1 MVRLIA
7 QREHLLISPAIND
20 GRTIPDFKRAEIWP
34 VRVVMSYVYDRGTS
48 GLASQFCGYGCKPEE
63 KHLLHR
69 FPSPAKD
76 VT

>member
-7 QREHLLISPAIND
+7 QWEHLLISPAIND

-48 GLASQFCGYGCKPEE
+48 GLAS
-63 KHLLHR
+63 
-69 FPSPAKD
+69 
-76 VT
+76 